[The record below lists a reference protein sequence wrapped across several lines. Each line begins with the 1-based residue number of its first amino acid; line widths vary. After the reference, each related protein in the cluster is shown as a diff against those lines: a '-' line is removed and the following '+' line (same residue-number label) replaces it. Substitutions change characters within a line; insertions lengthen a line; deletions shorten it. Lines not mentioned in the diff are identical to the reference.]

1 METGAASDRWLSNL
15 PEIWFGKNGYLY
27 VRQEIPMIRPDED
40 KSITTDFSEIWTD
53 AQTYRSQLLRSR
65 MRGRVSP
72 DDRAIYGKWRRGVII
87 FYGLLTLFF
96 LATGAMERVTNAN
109 QAMESAQPTAS
120 SKVARAR
127 QS

>member
-1 METGAASDRWLSNL
+1 
-15 PEIWFGKNGYLY
+15 
-27 VRQEIPMIRPDED
+27 MIRPDED
-40 KSITTDFSEIWTD
+40 KSMTADFSEIWKD
-53 AQTYRSQLLRSR
+53 AQTDRSQLLRSR
-65 MRGRVSP
+65 MRYRVSP

-109 QAMESAQPTAS
+109 QAMESPQPTVS
-120 SKVARAR
+120 SKVTRAR